1 MSAGTWQKLDL
12 VARRITPFMI
22 TFVLVVLSQ
31 VPMHLP
37 SPVPVTPAFAFASIY
52 FWTLHNPDLLPAS
65 GVFVIGLL
73 QDILSGV
80 PLGLN
85 AFTMLVGY
93 GIVVSQR
100 RYFFGRSFLV
110 LWWGFAVM
118 AIFIGLL
125 QWMAISLLAGQLLSV
140 AGIVIEQLTA
150 AALYPVLAYFF
161 VAAHRSILRGTP
173 T

>member
-1 MSAGTWQKLDL
+1 MNPATWQKLDL
-12 VARRITPFMI
+12 VARRITPFLI
-22 TFVLVVLSQ
+22 TFALVIVAQ

-37 SPVPVTPAFAFASIY
+37 APVPVTPAFAFASVY
-52 FWTLHNPDLLPAS
+52 FWTLHNPELLPAPA
-65 GVFVIGLL
+65 VFAVGML

-85 AFTMLVGY
+85 AFTMLLAY
-93 GIVVSQR
+93 GVIISQR
-100 RYFFGRSFLV
+100 RFFFGRSFTM
-110 LWWGFAVM
+110 LWWGFVAM
-118 AIFIGLL
+118 AFLTAAM
-125 QWMAISLLAGQLLSV
+125 QWSIVSMLAGRMLSV
-140 AGIVIEQLTA
+140 APIAIEQLTA